1 LSLQPTDRR
10 RAHLPP
16 SLSHD
21 ELKESKPSP
30 QVPPNSSSSL
40 RLHSTAETKAGK
52 SYTRRQVEELIQ
64 EAVRAAKEIDQKTIQ
79 EMILEMN
86 NLTSQLQLQER
97 QLQQLRDTTATSTSH
112 LPPSNPPSNAINKQK
127 ANASKASSSI
137 QIVYAFLFGSF
148 VMLFVSALLP
158 WAAHLLWNLRLS
170 DGDESRE
177 EEEE

>member
-1 LSLQPTDRR
+1 
-10 RAHLPP
+10 
-16 SLSHD
+16 
-21 ELKESKPSP
+21 
-30 QVPPNSSSSL
+30 
-40 RLHSTAETKAGK
+40 
-52 SYTRRQVEELIQ
+52 LIQ

-97 QLQQLRDTTATSTSH
+97 QLQQLRDTTATSPSH
-112 LPPSNPPSNAINKQK
+112 LPPSNPHSNALNKQK
-127 ANASKASSSI
+127 ANASKAFSSI
-137 QIVYAFLFGSF
+137 QIVYAFLFGGF

-170 DGDESRE
+170 DGDESIE